1 MSRQTQRGEP
11 SSPKAANGAGGA
23 RLRAQVLERARQ
35 EAAPTRSQLF
45 VRHALLAALL
55 TLAPISIFLA
65 MGGVRAGPRPL
76 LLVLETAFG
85 SALLALIVA
94 TAGFGRGRSMMG
106 RPRSWLVSIVLVT
119 PLALLAW
126 RMLTSSQYPY
136 MMQAW
141 AARPGLRCFLLSCGM
156 SAVPLVGVLWI
167 RRHTTPAN
175 PRLTAAS
182 YAAAV
187 GAAVWV
193 LVDLWCPV
201 GYVPHLLLGHVL
213 PMALLMLLSASF
225 GKRWVVD

>member
-1 MSRQTQRGEP
+1 MPRAEP
-11 SSPKAANGAGGA
+11 SSPQLGRANGASMA
-23 RLRAQVLERARQ
+23 RLRAKVLQRARQ
-35 EAAPTRSQLF
+35 EPAATRAQLL
-45 VRHALLAALL
+45 VGQVPLAALVTL
-55 TLAPISIFLA
+55 TPVSIFLA

-76 LLVLETAFG
+76 LLVLETTLG
-85 SALLALIVA
+85 SALLALIAAV
-94 TAGFGRGRSMMG
+94 AGFGRGGSMMG
-106 RPRSWLVSIVLVT
+106 RPRSWLLSSVLLT

-126 RMLTSSQYPY
+126 RILVSSQYPN
-136 MMQAW
+136 MMNAW
-141 AARPGLRCFLLSCGM
+141 AARPGLRCFLLGCAM
-156 SAVPLVGVLWI
+156 SAPPLMGLLWM

-213 PMALLMLLSASF
+213 PMALLMSLCASV
-225 GKRWVVD
+225 GKRFVD